1 MKLKASKK
9 IRRMRQNL
17 KEYLVPPPCACLKL
31 PFSVHLKRS
40 SEKSN
45 LRLGG
50 RPGQEWSKSLCC
62 FNQTTLSGVATGV
75 KSEAAGG
82 LAAASSPR
90 QLCLQEGRLWGKPKC
105 RHPKGTLISEFSSR
119 DTPGSEMTGRKSLL
133 NADKQHVWP
142 CVVLSLLFLLFVY
155 PLVATFSKAVF
166 SLFR

>member
-1 MKLKASKK
+1 MKLKASKQ

-62 FNQTTLSGVATGV
+62 FNQTTLSGGATGV
-75 KSEAAGG
+75 QSEAAGG

-90 QLCLQEGRLWGKPKC
+90 QLCLARRK
-105 RHPKGTLISEFSSR
+105 TL
-119 DTPGSEMTGRKSLL
+119 RKAKMQAPQGYLDL
-133 NADKQHVWP
+133 
-142 CVVLSLLFLLFVY
+142 
-155 PLVATFSKAVF
+155 
-166 SLFR
+166 